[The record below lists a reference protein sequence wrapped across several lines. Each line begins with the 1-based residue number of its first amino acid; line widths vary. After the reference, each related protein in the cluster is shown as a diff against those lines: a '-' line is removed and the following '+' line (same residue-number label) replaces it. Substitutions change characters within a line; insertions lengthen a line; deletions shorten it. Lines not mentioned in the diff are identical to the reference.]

1 MSPMKRRTFLE
12 VTGKTAFAMLY
23 GSSLVGGER
32 AKFNIRDFGAK
43 GDKVANDQ
51 AAIQAAIDA
60 CANSGGG
67 IVYFPHGDYLTGT
80 LQLRSGVTLLLDAKA
95 TIWVSRSPKHFENE
109 HYGHLILAKGA
120 RDVAVIGS
128 GKIQGYADQ
137 PLQKRQHGEF
147 RYGIMLFED
156 CHNVIIRGITIYYS
170 DSWTIH
176 LKRCEGVLVEGV
188 TIRNN
193 YDRINS
199 DGINPNC
206 CRNVRIVKCDIVAGD
221 DCIAVKT
228 TEPHPCED
236 VEVRDCVLETR
247 ATALK
252 LGTESR
258 GLFRNIRFSRC
269 TIRNS
274 TVGIGLYMKDGGTM
288 ENVSFSE
295 ISIETR
301 PTPDARSFP
310 IFMDIERRHKDSDLG
325 FIRNVMLERIS
336 IRTGSGILIQGMPER
351 PIEGLIMQGI
361 SLHVTRFEDYSQRR
375 KHIGGSRTTSDERD
389 VIYARQPSYATI
401 AHVKGLK
408 VRDFTAD
415 ISGEVHNKCE
425 RSAIW
430 LHEVE
435 GGTLANILRTPPTGE
450 KLPIIMLHNCR
461 FISVMECKAPLGTK
475 VFLAVSGK
483 HTEGIVLEGNRLE
496 MAEQPIGAS
505 SEVREGAIKVVKEK
519 NGGS

>member
-1 MSPMKRRTFLE
+1 MDRRIFLE
-12 VTGKTAFAMLY
+12 VAGKTALAMLCANP
-23 GSSLVGGER
+23 SVGGKGM
-32 AKFNIRDFGAK
+32 KFNVRDFGAK
-43 GDKVANDQ
+43 GDRVSNDQ

-60 CANSGGG
+60 CAKSGGG
-67 IVYFPHGDYLTGT
+67 VVYLPPGDYLTGT

-95 TIWVSRSPKHFENE
+95 TIWVSQSPKHFEDE
-109 HYGHLILAKGA
+109 RYGHLILAKGA
-120 RDVAVIGS
+120 KNVAVIGS
-128 GKIQGYADQ
+128 GRIQGYANQ

-156 CHNVIIRGITIYYS
+156 CCNVVIRDLTICYS

-176 LKRCEGVLVEGV
+176 LKRCEAVLVEGV

-206 CRNVRIVKCDIVAGD
+206 CRNVRIFGCDIVAGD
-221 DCIAVKT
+221 DCIAIKT

-236 VEVRDCVLETR
+236 VEVRDCILETR

-252 LGTESR
+252 LGTESH
-258 GLFRNIRFSRC
+258 GLFRNIRFLRC

-288 ENVSFSE
+288 EDVSFSE

-310 IFMDIERRHKDSDLG
+310 IFMDIERRHRDSKVG
-325 FIRNVMLERIS
+325 FIRNVTLERIS
-336 IRTGSGILIQGMPER
+336 IRTGSGILVQGMPER
-351 PIEGLIMQGI
+351 PIEGLTMRGI
-361 SLHVTRFEDYSQRR
+361 NLHVARLEDYSQRR

-408 VRDFTAD
+408 VRDFTVS
-415 ISGEVHNKCE
+415 ISDEVHSKCE
-425 RSAIW
+425 RSAMC

-435 GGTLANILRTPPTGE
+435 NGTLAHILRMPPTGE
-450 KLPIIMLHNCR
+450 KLPIVALHNCR
-461 FISVMECKAPLGTK
+461 SISVTGCEAPLGTK
-475 VFLAVSGK
+475 VFLGVSGK
-483 HTEGIVLEGNRLE
+483 HTEGIILEGNRLKA
-496 MAEQPIGAS
+496 AEQPISVSSDVPKGA
-505 SEVREGAIKVVKEK
+505 VKVVKSAK
-519 NGGS
+519 AGSQ